1 MGKTK
6 RSKKK
11 KFKKKVNPEESN
23 KMIYAVVAGL
33 GLLIIIFLYF
43 TIKSDTAGD
52 KNELM
57 VESLKYLKRT
67 DGIKELKILPEE
79 NRVIIIHDRITE
91 QNKNLDFP
99 KIALYAGIKCSHK
112 MGEEELTVLLCE
124 YNEKNKVYSVVLK
137 DGRIVSE
144 KLLK

>member
-33 GLLIIIFLYF
+33 GLLVIVFLYF
-43 TIKSDTAGD
+43 TIKSDKVVD

-57 VESLKYLKRT
+57 AKNLKYLKRT
-67 DGIKELKILPEE
+67 DGIKELKILHEE
-79 NRVIIIHDRITE
+79 NKVIIIRDRVTE
-91 QNKNLDFP
+91 QNKNKDFP
-99 KIALYAGIKCSHK
+99 KITRYAGIKVSNK
-112 MGEEELTVLLCE
+112 LGEEYLTVLLCE
-124 YNEKNKVYSVVLK
+124 ENEENKLYSVVLK

-144 KLLK
+144 KLLQ